1 MATLEQILEEAK
13 KLPPEEQRRLRAALA
28 ALGPNGD
35 TQPAYRTHEQ
45 ERAWINAHRD
55 EYLDQ
60 WVALDVIACWLT
72 VTTLKKSTMKQEN
85 KASQHPILSVSHPN
99 KRPSWGAGSDPSVD
113 VRLSL
118 RLWD

>member
-45 ERAWINAHRD
+45 ERA
-55 EYLDQ
+55 
-60 WVALDVIACWLT
+60 
-72 VTTLKKSTMKQEN
+72 
-85 KASQHPILSVSHPN
+85 
-99 KRPSWGAGSDPSVD
+99 
-113 VRLSL
+113 
-118 RLWD
+118 